1 MEIKGKQKEK
11 YQTDIKTNDFYNHY
25 LDSYIREDKKIDKE
39 SLYYIPYSI
48 YSEILDEINSH
59 IKDLILNERFNFIMP
74 YRMGELEIKKTKPEP
89 YIDEEGNLINTLP
102 IDWKATK
109 DLWEIDKVAKA
120 NKKLVR
126 HLNKHTQGYVAKVCY
141 NVSQATY
148 SYKKVY
154 KFIPT
159 RTFVRTLASI
169 MKDPENKND
178 YYLK

>member
-11 YQTDIKTNDFYNHY
+11 FKTDIKTGNFYSHY
-25 LDSYIREDKKIDKE
+25 LDTYVREGKKIDKE
-39 SLYYIPYSI
+39 SIYYTTYNV
-48 YSEILDEINSH
+48 YSEVIDEINSY
-59 IKDLILNERFNFIMP
+59 IRDLILNERFNFILP

-89 YIDEEGNLINTLP
+89 YIDEEGRLINTLP
-102 IDWKATK
+102 INWKATK
-109 DLWEIDKVAKA
+109 DLWEVDLEAKA

-148 SYKKVY
+148 SYKRVY

-159 RTFVRTLASI
+159 RTLVRTLASI

-178 YYLK
+178 FYLK

>member
-11 YQTDIKTNDFYNHY
+11 FKTDIKTKDFYNHY
-25 LDSYIREDKKIDKE
+25 LDYYIREDKKIDKD
-39 SLYYIPYSI
+39 SLYYIPYNT
-48 YSEILDEINSH
+48 YSEVLDEVNSH
-59 IKDLILNERFNFIMP
+59 IRDLILNERFNFIMP
-74 YRMGELEIKKTKPEP
+74 HRMGELEIKKTKPEP
-89 YIDEEGNLINTLP
+89 YIDEEGKLVNTLP

-109 DLWEIDKVAKA
+109 DLWQSNSEAKA

-126 HLNKHTQGYVAKVCY
+126 HLNKHTQGYVARVCY
-141 NVSQATY
+141 NVAQATY

-159 RTFVRTLASI
+159 RTLVRTLASI
-169 MKDPENKND
+169 MKDPDSKID